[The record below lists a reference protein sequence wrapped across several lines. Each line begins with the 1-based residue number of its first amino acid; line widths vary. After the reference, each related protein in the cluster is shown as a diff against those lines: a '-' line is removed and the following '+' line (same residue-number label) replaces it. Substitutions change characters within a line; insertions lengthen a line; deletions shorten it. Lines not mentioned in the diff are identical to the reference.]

1 MSELHSGP
9 KRRGE
14 RAVERGCG
22 IDLVLQP
29 VGLLALIVAHQQTT
43 PRSTRSVSVPYRGPH
58 IVLAVRR
65 RPTGTASKATPRI
78 ACRSRHP
85 SAVARRGA
93 RHWRGI
99 LRQAHHG
106 AQPVEG
112 LRHLIRLGRP
122 PIAISPSPAVFSNES
137 NSSSV
142 ISMASV
148 IAAAEASITLRTSWC
163 VFHLPNSSAACRS
176 WPRSSATSETHSG
189 IDAGHQPIGFL
200 AFVIADQQP
209 AGAAGDVD
217 HVRASLVEDQSWP
230 ARDRSQ
236 RLGSAATRE
245 LRLLISG
252 AMVPATSA
260 CCSPADPGANH
271 SI

>member
-65 RPTGTASKATPRI
+65 RLTGTTSKATPRI

-85 SAVARRGA
+85 TAVARRGV

-99 LRQAHHG
+99 LGQAPRG
-106 AQPVEG
+106 AQPLEG
-112 LRHLIRLGRP
+112 LRYLIHPIVRPSRFLRLHP
-122 PIAISPSPAVFSNES
+122 LFSNES

-142 ISMASV
+142 SSWASV
-148 IAAAEASITLRTSWC
+148 IAAGEASRGLRSSWC
-163 VFHLPNSSAACRS
+163 VFHCSNSSAACRS
-176 WPRSSATSETHSG
+176 WPRSSATSET
-189 IDAGHQPIGFL
+189 
-200 AFVIADQQP
+200 
-209 AGAAGDVD
+209 
-217 HVRASLVEDQSWP
+217 
-230 ARDRSQ
+230 
-236 RLGSAATRE
+236 T
-245 LRLLISG
+245 
-252 AMVPATSA
+252 
-260 CCSPADPGANH
+260 PGAVRVT
-271 SI
+271 SRSAYFPL